1 MSFFLR
7 SVPVMY
13 QRIAEGNLTREQI
26 TKTTDCEEAVF
37 TAMAYNFFS
46 PENPIKEEELCAC
59 SESSKRLVP

>member
-1 MSFFLR
+1 
-7 SVPVMY
+7 MY